1 MTEKQTE
8 ASDLETLSN
17 RMTRLMEKSQK
28 VWAENLDRQRSDAG
42 LMRPDPLHAMPAMNH
57 WWQHMMDHPQQTM
70 QSAMSFWQLQAEL
83 WTRTMQQ
90 MAGEKPA
97 PLIEVEPG
105 DKRFK
110 DEAWEQNPA
119 FNYLK
124 QSYLLTGKWLN
135 DQLHDADGLSP
146 QDRKKL
152 ELITRNYIQALSPT
166 NSLATN
172 PEVMKATIDEKG
184 ENLIR
189 GLEHLIRDMERGH
202 GQLLIQQTDLEA
214 FEVGENMAISPGAVV
229 YQNNVMQLVQFSPV
243 TETVHERPLV
253 IISPWINKF
262 YILDLNKKK
271 SMIKWL
277 VEQGHTV
284 FITSWVNPGAEQAH
298 ETWESYMTD
307 GVITAIYKALEET
320 GADKANVVGYCIGG
334 TITGC
339 ALAHMANKGHD
350 RVASCTFFTAQLD
363 FSDAGELQ
371 AFVDDEVLESL
382 EEAADQ
388 QGYLA
393 AENMFGAFNALR
405 SNDLIWSFVINNY
418 LLGKENFPFDLL
430 YWNSDSTAMPGQVH
444 VYYLDTFY
452 NKNAL
457 AKGELLVDGEA
468 LDMKKVKVP
477 CYHVATV
484 EDHIAP
490 ADSAYR
496 AAKMMGGRSQKFVLG
511 GSGHIAGVVNH
522 PDLGKYSYWTKAGL
536 KGDTLDGWRED
547 TTMTA
552 GSWWPDWNV
561 WLAKKSPK
569 QVPARVPGAT
579 LGAIEPAPGSYVK
592 KRADQ
597 RP

>member
-1 MTEKQTE
+1 MTQTPVPQNDDDSLAE
-8 ASDLETLSN
+8 
-17 RMTRLMEKSQK
+17 RMTRLMERSQR
-28 VWAENLDRQRSDAG
+28 VWAESLDRRVEDIG
-42 LMRPDPLHAMPAMNH
+42 LFRPDPLHALPAMQK
-57 WWQHMMDHPQQTM
+57 WMTYTMDHPQQAVEATLALW
-70 QSAMSFWQLQAEL
+70 SAQAEL
-83 WTRTMQQ
+83 WSRTLQR
-90 MAGEKPA
+90 MAGETPE
-97 PLIEVEPG
+97 PLIEPEPG

-110 DEAWEQNPA
+110 DEAWSVNPVYD
-119 FNYLK
+119 YLK
-124 QSYLLTGKWLN
+124 QSYLLTGRWLR
-135 DQLHDADGLSP
+135 DQLSSTEGLTP

-152 ELITRNYIQALSPT
+152 ELITRNYIEAMSPS
-166 NSLATN
+166 NYAGTN
-172 PEVMKATIDEKG
+172 PEVVKATLDQKG

-202 GQLLIQQTDLEA
+202 GHLLIQQTDLKA
-214 FEVGENMAISPGAVV
+214 FKVGENMALSPGQVV
-229 YQNNVMQLVQFSPV
+229 FQNNVMQLIQFSPV
-243 TETVHERPLV
+243 TEEVHERPIV

-262 YILDLNKKK
+262 YILDLNMKK

-284 FITSWVNPGAEQAH
+284 FITSWVNPGPAQAN
-298 ETWESYMTD
+298 ETWQSYMEQ
-307 GVITAIYKALEET
+307 GAITAIYKALQET

-334 TITGC
+334 TLVGC

-371 AFVDDEVLESL
+371 AFVDEEVLEAL
-382 EEAADQ
+382 GEAVDQ

-405 SNDLIWSFVINNY
+405 SSDLIWSFVVNNY

-430 YWNSDSTAMPGQVH
+430 YWNSDSTAMPGRVH

-457 AKGELLVDGEA
+457 AKGDMVMDGEV

-490 ADSAYR
+490 AQSAFR
-496 AAKMMGGRSQKFVLG
+496 AAKMMGGRSQRFILG

-522 PDLGKYSYWTKAGL
+522 PDLGKYHYWTKTGL
-536 KGDTLDGWRED
+536 KGDNLAEWQEG
-547 TTMTA
+547 TTQTQ
-552 GSWWPDWNV
+552 GSWWPDWDK
-561 WLAKKSPK
+561 WLAKQSKK
-569 QVPARVPGAT
+569 KVPAREAGAT
-579 LGAIEPAPGSYVK
+579 LGAIEPAPGSFVK
-592 KRADQ
+592 VRADGK
-597 RP
+597 

>member
-1 MTEKQTE
+1 MAQDPAQIEE
-8 ASDLETLSN
+8 HTLAD
-17 RMTRLMEKSQK
+17 RMTKLMERSQK
-28 VWAENLDRQRSDAG
+28 VWAENMDRRISDIG
-42 LMRPDPLHAMPAMNH
+42 LMRPDPLHALPAMQH
-57 WWQHMMDHPQQTM
+57 WWQYMADHPQQTM
-70 QSAMSFWQLQAEL
+70 QSAMAYWTAQAEL
-83 WTRTMQQ
+83 WTRTLQH
-90 MAGEKPA
+90 MAGETPEPVISA
-97 PLIEVEPG
+97 EPG

-110 DEAWEQNPA
+110 DAAWDQNPV
-119 FNYLK
+119 FSYLK
-124 QSYLLTGKWLN
+124 QSYLLTGKWLK
-135 DQLHDADGLSP
+135 DQLDDAQGLTA
-146 QDRKKL
+146 QEKKKL
-152 ELITRNYIQALSPT
+152 ELITRNYIEAMSPT
-166 NSLATN
+166 NNLATN

-184 ENLIR
+184 ENLVR

-202 GQLLIQQTDLEA
+202 GHLLIQQTDLDA
-214 FEVGENMAISPGAVV
+214 FKVGENMAISPGAVV
-229 YQNNVMQLVQFSPV
+229 YQNNVMQLVQFSPT
-243 TETVHERPLV
+243 TEKVHERPIV

-284 FITSWVNPGAEQAH
+284 FITSWVNPGPEQAK

-307 GVITAIYKALEET
+307 GVITAVYKAIEET
-320 GADKANVVGYCIGG
+320 GADKANIVGYCIGG

-339 ALAHMANKGHD
+339 SLAHMANKGHD

-382 EEAADQ
+382 DEAVEE

-393 AENMFGAFNALR
+393 AENMFGAFNSLR
-405 SNDLIWSFVINNY
+405 SSDLIWSFVINNY

-457 AKGELLVDGEA
+457 AKGELLVDGEV
-468 LDMKKVKVP
+468 LDMSKVKVP

-490 ADSAYR
+490 AHSAFR
-496 AAKMMGGRSQKFVLG
+496 AAKMMGGRSQKFILG
-511 GSGHIAGVVNH
+511 GSGH
-522 PDLGKYSYWTKAGL
+522 
-536 KGDTLDGWRED
+536 
-547 TTMTA
+547 
-552 GSWWPDWNV
+552 
-561 WLAKKSPK
+561 
-569 QVPARVPGAT
+569 
-579 LGAIEPAPGSYVK
+579 
-592 KRADQ
+592 
-597 RP
+597 

>member
-1 MTEKQTE
+1 MAQDPAQIEE
-8 ASDLETLSN
+8 HTLAD
-17 RMTRLMEKSQK
+17 RMTKLMERSQK
-28 VWAENLDRQRSDAG
+28 VWAENMDRRLSDIG
-42 LMRPDPLHAMPAMNH
+42 LMRPDPLHALPAMQH
-57 WWQHMMDHPQQTM
+57 WWQYMADHPQQTM
-70 QSAMSFWQLQAEL
+70 QSAMAYWTAQAEL
-83 WTRTMQQ
+83 WTRTLQH
-90 MAGEKPA
+90 MAGETPEPVISA
-97 PLIEVEPG
+97 EPG

-110 DEAWEQNPA
+110 DAAWDQNPV
-119 FNYLK
+119 FSYLK
-124 QSYLLTGKWLN
+124 QSYLLTGKWLK
-135 DQLHDADGLSP
+135 DQLDDAQGLTA
-146 QDRKKL
+146 QEKKKL
-152 ELITRNYIQALSPT
+152 ELITRNYIEAMSPT
-166 NSLATN
+166 NNLATN

-184 ENLIR
+184 ENLVR

-202 GQLLIQQTDLEA
+202 GHLLIQQTDLDA
-214 FEVGENMAISPGAVV
+214 FKVGENMAISPGAVV
-229 YQNNVMQLVQFSPV
+229 YQNNVMQLVQFSPT
-243 TETVHERPLV
+243 TEKVHERPIV

-284 FITSWVNPGAEQAH
+284 FITSWVNPGPEQAQ

-307 GVITAIYKALEET
+307 GVITAVYKAIEET
-320 GADKANVVGYCIGG
+320 GADKANIVGYCIGG

-382 EEAADQ
+382 DEAVEE

-393 AENMFGAFNALR
+393 AENMFGAFNSLR
-405 SNDLIWSFVINNY
+405 SSDLIWSFVINNY

-457 AKGELLVDGEA
+457 AKGELLVDGEV
-468 LDMKKVKVP
+468 LDMSKVKVP

-490 ADSAYR
+490 AHSAFR
-496 AAKMMGGRSQKFVLG
+496 AAKMMGGRSQKFILG

-522 PDLGKYSYWTKAGL
+522 PDLGKYQYWTKTGL
-536 KGDTLDGWRED
+536 KGDTLEEWKDGTE
-547 TTMTA
+547 MTP
-552 GSWWPDWNV
+552 GSWWPDWNK
-561 WLAKKSPK
+561 WLAAKSKKM
-569 QVPARVPGAT
+569 VPPREAGAT
-579 LGAIEPAPGSYVK
+579 LGAIEAAPGSYVK

-597 RP
+597 R